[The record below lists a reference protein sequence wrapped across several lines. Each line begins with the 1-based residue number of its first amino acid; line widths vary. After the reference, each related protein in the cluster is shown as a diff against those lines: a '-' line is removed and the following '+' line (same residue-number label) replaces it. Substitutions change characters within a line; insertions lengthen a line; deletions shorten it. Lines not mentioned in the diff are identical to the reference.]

1 MRRLGLVAL
10 LILIATLALSAA
22 RLVLR
27 DGTVVFGRFVS
38 GSPRE
43 IIFQDTRGVQRRF
56 DISRIEDLD
65 FTTTTAYANPYRE
78 QAVNP
83 ATRGEASRY
92 ENAYAVLPAGSEIVV
107 RTEDSINSQT
117 AVPGQ
122 TYRATIDHDVF
133 DERGQV
139 AIPRG
144 SQADMVI
151 RSVNPGG
158 TVKGGEMVLD
168 LQSVW
173 VNGQTYL
180 VSATDVERRSTGGI
194 GANRRT
200 GEYVGGGAVLGTLL
214 GAIAGGGKG
223 AAIGALA
230 SAAGGGTAQVLTRG
244 KEVRVPAETQL
255 TFRLDRPL
263 QLNQMPK

>member
-1 MRRLGLVAL
+1 MRRLTLVAL

-22 RLVLR
+22 RLILP
-27 DGTVVFGRFVS
+27 DGTVVYGRFVS
-38 GSPRE
+38 GSARQ
-43 IIFQDTRGVQRRF
+43 IVFQDSRGIQRRL
-56 DISRIEDLD
+56 DISQIETLD
-65 FTTTTAYANPYRE
+65 FTATTTNAHPYRGE
-78 QAVNP
+78 VVNS
-83 ATRGEASRY
+83 ATRGEPYRY

-122 TYRATIDHDVF
+122 TYRATIDHAVF

-139 AIPRG
+139 AITRG

-158 TVKGGEMVLD
+158 TVTGGEMVLD

-200 GEYVGGGAVLGTLL
+200 GEYNVGN
-214 GAIAGGGKG
+214 
-223 AAIGALA
+223 
-230 SAAGGGTAQVLTRG
+230 
-244 KEVRVPAETQL
+244 VPSS
-255 TFRLDRPL
+255 PG
-263 QLNQMPK
+263 

>member
-1 MRRLGLVAL
+1 
-10 LILIATLALSAA
+10 
-22 RLVLR
+22 
-27 DGTVVFGRFVS
+27 
-38 GSPRE
+38 
-43 IIFQDTRGVQRRF
+43 VQRRF

-65 FTTTTAYANPYRE
+65 FTATTAYANPYRE

-92 ENAYAVLPAGSEIVV
+92 EN
-107 RTEDSINSQT
+107 
-117 AVPGQ
+117 
-122 TYRATIDHDVF
+122 VF

-139 AIPRG
+139 AIPRS
-144 SQADMVI
+144 SQAADMVI

-158 TVKGGEMVLD
+158 TVTGGEMVLD

-223 AAIGALA
+223 TAIGALA
-230 SAAGGGTAQVLTRG
+230 GAAGGGAAQVLTRG

-263 QLNQMPK
+263 QLNQMPR

>member
-1 MRRLGLVAL
+1 
-10 LILIATLALSAA
+10 
-22 RLVLR
+22 
-27 DGTVVFGRFVS
+27 VS
-38 GSPRE
+38 GSVRQ
-43 IIFQDTRGVQRRF
+43 IVFQDTRGIQRRF
-56 DISRIEDLD
+56 DISQIETLD
-65 FTTTTAYANPYRE
+65 FTATTTNAHPYRGE
-78 QAVNP
+78 VVNS
-83 ATRGEASRY
+83 ATRGEAYRY

-122 TYRATIDHDVF
+122 TYGAIIDRDVF
-133 DERGQV
+133 DESGRV

-144 SQADMVI
+144 SQAEMVM

-158 TVKGGEMVLD
+158 TVAGGELVLD

-173 VNGQTYL
+173 VNGQRYL
-180 VSATDVERRSTGGI
+180 ASTTDVERRRTEGI
-194 GANRRT
+194 GANERT

-230 SAAGGGTAQVLTRG
+230 GAAGGGAAQVLTTG
-244 KEVRVPAETQL
+244 KEIRVPAETQL
-255 TFRLDRPL
+255 MFRLDRPL
-263 QLNQMPK
+263 QLNQTLR